1 MTIDY
6 TFLHTVSGQFK
17 AIGQASDL
25 CCTRDMRPQNA
36 NYGCWQYQVV
46 YAVRYLPAYYV
57 EYYELA
63 QLLAARSVGS
73 TGLNIASFGAGLCP
87 DYYAL
92 QHAMNGVTG
101 FNYWGYDASPWEMR
115 GHMPQQANNFSCLN
129 VGVEQ
134 LRPLNVSWMD
144 VFVFPKSL
152 TDIAPTGQLANLAKL
167 IAQVGKPKITF
178 LNSYVRDP
186 GNSSDASQT
195 FDPVHQELSNAGYLW
210 TYTSSVRKICAG
222 HIGTKYPH
230 YAAAATAL
238 FCPRQTPLCGV
249 CEAMK
254 NPMAKGDYSSYELRE
269 YERP

>member
-1 MTIDY
+1 MTIDF
-6 TFLHTVSGQFK
+6 TFLHTVSGHFK

-63 QLLAARSVGS
+63 ELLAARSAGS
-73 TGLNIASFGAGLCP
+73 VGLNIASFGAGLCP

-92 QHAMNGVTG
+92 QHALNGVAP
-101 FNYWGYDASPWEMR
+101 FYYWGYDAAPWEMR
-115 GHMPQQANNFSCLN
+115 GHMPQQANNFSCLGASVN
-129 VGVEQ
+129 Q

-152 TDIAPTGQLANLAKL
+152 TDIAQADLAYLASL
-167 IAQVGKPKITF
+167 IASAGKPKITF
-178 LNSYVRDP
+178 LNSYVRLP
-186 GNSSDASQT
+186 GNPSDASHT
-195 FDPVHQELSNAGYLW
+195 FNPVHNELSNAGYRW
-210 TYTSSVRKICAG
+210 TYTSGVRKIYTG

-238 FCPRQTPLCGV
+238 SCTRQTAQCGA
-249 CEAMK
+249 CEAIK

-269 YERP
+269 YVRP